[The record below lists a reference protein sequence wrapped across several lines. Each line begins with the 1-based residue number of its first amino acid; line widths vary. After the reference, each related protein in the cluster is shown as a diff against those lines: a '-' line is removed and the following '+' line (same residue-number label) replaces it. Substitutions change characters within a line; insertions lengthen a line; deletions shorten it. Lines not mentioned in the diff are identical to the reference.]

1 MPRKPME
8 NVERYPSG
16 RIKYK
21 RDLQTEY
28 ATRKEKQRLITAS
41 VTPEIANAFD
51 TKLSIEGSNRNAKIK
66 GWILDYLSGKL
77 K

>member
-16 RIKYK
+16 RIKYERDGKAEYVLGKNK
-21 RDLQTEY
+21 R
-28 ATRKEKQRLITAS
+28 KLITAS
-41 VTPEIANAFD
+41 LEPQIADAFD
-51 TKLSIEGSNRNAKIK
+51 VKLQKEGLNRSVKIK

>member
-16 RIKYK
+16 RIKYRRDSKAEYSAIKDK
-21 RDLQTEY
+21 RILVGVNLKPD
-28 ATRKEKQRLITAS
+28 
-41 VTPEIANAFD
+41 VANAFD